1 MKNKSNSS
9 RTIVNLIGIPFLL
22 TCIFLGD
29 DSIITIPVFS
39 ILVFIIMILSTVE
52 WNSLTETQYKH
63 IKNLNFVSICGLFL
77 TLYNFKSTS
86 FVAIVIVIHL
96 LIGSL
101 MSTICVTKKPLKTL
115 SNSIFG
121 VVFIGVCIGSL
132 ILIRNLDIGLNI
144 TYMMFISIWTC
155 DTFAFFFGKKYG
167 RKKLSPSLS
176 PNKTWFGAMSGTIGS
191 MFIVLIFY
199 TFIPISNFN
208 ILDYIVFGL
217 IFGVLGQIGDLLESS
232 FKRER
237 NIKDTS
243 NILQGHGG
251 LLDRFDSLSFA
262 SPVLYLYLL
271 LRYIV

>member
-1 MKNKSNSS
+1 M
-9 RTIVNLIGIPFLL
+9 T
-22 TCIFLGD
+22 
-29 DSIITIPVFS
+29 
-39 ILVFIIMILSTVE
+39 
-52 WNSLTETQYKH
+52 
-63 IKNLNFVSICGLFL
+63 
-77 TLYNFKSTS
+77 
-86 FVAIVIVIHL
+86 
-96 LIGSL
+96 
-101 MSTICVTKKPLKTL
+101 TICATKKPLKTL

-167 RKKLSPSLS
+167 RKKLSPALS
-176 PNKTWFGAMSGTIGS
+176 PNKTWFGAISGTIGS

-232 FKRER
+232 FKREI